1 MAVKD
6 RVGSYGEQV
15 AVNHLQR
22 HGFVILDRN
31 WRCELGEIDII
42 AKDGDCLVV
51 VEVKTRRSERFGSPA
66 EAVTAAKLARLRRLT
81 GRWIA
86 EAGVHPPRVR
96 IDVLAVRPQP
106 SGAARV
112 DHLRAVA

>member
-22 HGFVILDRN
+22 NGFVVLDRN
-31 WRCELGEIDII
+31 WRCDIGEIDVV
-42 AKDGDCLVV
+42 AREGDCLVV
-51 VEVKTRRSERFGSPA
+51 VEVKTRRSDRFGSPA
-66 EAVTAAKLARLRRLT
+66 EAVTAAKLARLRRLAA
-81 GRWIA
+81 RWIA
-86 EAGVHPPRVR
+86 DSGIHPPRVR

-106 SGAARV
+106 SGAAKV
-112 DHLRAVA
+112 EHLRSVD

>member
-22 HGFVILDRN
+22 NGFVVLDRN
-31 WRCELGEIDII
+31 WRCELGEIDIV
-42 AKDGDCLVV
+42 ARDGDCLVV

-66 EAVTAAKLARLRRLT
+66 EAVTPAKLGRLRRLT
-81 GRWIA
+81 ARWLA
-86 EAGVHPPRVR
+86 DAGVHPPRVR
-96 IDVLAVRPQP
+96 IDVVSVRPQP
-106 SGAARV
+106 SGAAQV
-112 DHLRAVA
+112 EHLRAVA

>member
-1 MAVKD
+1 VAVKD

-22 HGFVILDRN
+22 NGFVILDRN

-66 EAVTAAKLARLRRLT
+66 EAVTVAKLARLRRLT

>member
-6 RVGSYGEQV
+6 TVGSYGEQV

-22 HGFVILDRN
+22 NGFVVLARN
-31 WRCELGEIDII
+31 WRCELGEIDIV

-51 VEVKTRRSERFGSPA
+51 VEVKTRRSDRFGSPA
-66 EAVTAAKLARLRRLT
+66 EAVTPAKQARLRRLT
-81 GRWIA
+81 ARWIA
-86 EAGVHPPRVR
+86 DAGVHPPRVR
-96 IDVLAVRPQP
+96 IDVLAIRPQR
-106 SGAARV
+106 SGPAHV